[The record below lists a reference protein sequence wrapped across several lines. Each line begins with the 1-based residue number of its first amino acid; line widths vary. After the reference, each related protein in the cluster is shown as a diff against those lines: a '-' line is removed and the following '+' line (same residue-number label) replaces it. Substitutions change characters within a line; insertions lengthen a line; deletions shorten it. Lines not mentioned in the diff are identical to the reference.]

1 LSVLVERHPS
11 LRIQLWFDGPVVDE
25 RAVSARLRVRFSGGV
40 GPDRADQAIAAYLRH
55 LRAADPGELRAVVTA
70 DAAVAASARSNEALV
85 LEPDELQVWS
95 R

>member
-1 LSVLVERHPS
+1 
-11 LRIQLWFDGPVVDE
+11 VVDE

-70 DAAVAASARSNEALV
+70 DAAVAASARANEALV